1 MQVLVSMCS
10 KPMQVRHLDQS
21 TEFQILLTV
30 RRIYYM
36 IEMALGPL
44 LLVNMLISKT
54 EIRGYLGMSV
64 SERSVFLHRLPGG

>member
-1 MQVLVSMCS
+1 
-10 KPMQVRHLDQS
+10 
-21 TEFQILLTV
+21 
-30 RRIYYM
+30 M